1 MPNISL
7 SNYFRWVFRH
17 WLMSAVFVFV
27 GAAGSVFYT
36 LSLSPLYQAQVFFVF
51 GEEGYS
57 QGLLRRVDDTVMG
70 ANSASYSRPVTR
82 RPEIRLAYLISSESF
97 SYSIVDMLKHEFHDD
112 LEKYREELSEYGT
125 TFDEALFY
133 FVRQNLYYYRHEM
146 DEFHKLRWH
155 FFDQELSRKQLI
167 EIVGL
172 YNELMI
178 ADSINELAERVELTE
193 NFEREFGSSRIAT
206 EVSDQV
212 LIFKS
217 RIELLKSGIKIIRP
231 TSAFT
236 VTNNEVYPVKSAVAV
251 ICFFA
256 WMVIGISLLSFRL
269 THKLRIR
276 VS

>member
-27 GAAGSVFYT
+27 GAAGSVVYT

-70 ANSASYSRPVTR
+70 VNSASYSRPVTR
-82 RPEIRLAYLISSESF
+82 RPEIRLAYLMSSESF
-97 SYSIVDMLKHEFHDD
+97 TYLIVDMLKQKFHDD
-112 LEKYREELSEYGT
+112 LEKYRNELSQYGK

-155 FFDQELSRKQLI
+155 FFDQELARNQLTTI
-167 EIVGL
+167 IDL
-172 YNELMI
+172 YNELII
-178 ADSINELAERVELTE
+178 AQSINKLNERVQLAEA
-193 NFEREFGSSRIAT
+193 FKSEFGSSKIAT

-212 LIFKS
+212 LIFRS
-217 RIELLKSGIKIIRP
+217 RIELLQSGIKVIRP

-236 VTNNEVYPVKSAVAV
+236 VTNQEVFPVKSAVAV

-256 WMVIGISLLSFRL
+256 WMAIGVSLLSFRL